1 MHYEDIERVKA
12 HHVNTFAQRQYV
24 IERGIAGESYMKW
37 FLCLCRKFRL
47 EYRLLRYDG

>member
-24 IERGIAGESYMKW
+24 IERGVAVVLMFVQGVS
-37 FLCLCRKFRL
+37 
-47 EYRLLRYDG
+47 LRVQIVAL